1 MTVDIEPAETVVTII
16 GTCMAWTELH
26 CDKLPP
32 SLETLLLTE
41 ADTCQPARQH
51 PSEFEK
57 ASAAKLAASLK
68 KVPPP
73 E

>member
-1 MTVDIEPAETVVTII
+1 MTVDIVPAETVVTIV
-16 GTCMAWTELH
+16 GMAWTELH
-26 CDKLPP
+26 YEKLPL

-68 KVPPP
+68 KVLPPK
-73 E
+73 